1 MYCLFRGGS
10 FVDERL
16 AHEAADCG
24 DTTEAEAAASRRLVD
39 DVAGVDETPRLGPRP
54 SGWVPPSSRLR

>member
-1 MYCLFRGGS
+1 M
-10 FVDERL
+10 DERL